1 MLSIRGMF
9 ILQLAYMNVVC
20 NVVVVVL
27 CFTETGS
34 SVAQAGLA
42 FAV

>member
-1 MLSIRGMF
+1 MLSITGVL

-20 NVVVVVL
+20 NVVAVVL
-27 CFTETGS
+27 CYTETGS